1 MTLSKVAVYNRSL
14 LLLPVIGSP
23 IVEPVTGAEPLAT
36 LVGVEVMESGAAAV
50 EDGEEART

>member
-1 MTLSKVAVYNRSL
+1 VAVYNRSL